1 MEIFRDK
8 PKKYSNK
15 QDFVFQA
22 VEWIGEDVISD
33 EFDNDDLDETDDLED
48 SLKDDLATDDLV
60 DEFRDFIDSINP
72 EDFQP

>member
-33 EFDNDDLDETDDLED
+33 EFDN
-48 SLKDDLATDDLV
+48 
-60 DEFRDFIDSINP
+60 
-72 EDFQP
+72 